1 MDMKSTMG
9 YEIDNV
15 TDLAVEEAVEG
26 GDDETLEGSEEVC
39 AVGPDGEL
47 PDTPVQ
53 GRLCHVEQVRDAQER
68 QQDDRCP
75 HSFPNTSNIIS
86 KISSKT
92 STKISNPYSFIKI
105 GKLRTHNPNLK
116 R

>member
-1 MDMKSTMG
+1 MKT
-9 YEIDNV
+9 IDV

-26 GDDETLEGSEEVC
+26 GDDETLEGGEEVR

-53 GRLCHVEQVRDAQER
+53 GRLRHVQQVRDAEER

-75 HSFPNTSNIIS
+75 HSFPNISTLIS
-86 KISSKT
+86 KLSNKT
-92 STKISNPYSFIKI
+92 STKITNPKNGINT
-105 GKLRTHNPNLK
+105 GKL
-116 R
+116 